1 MPFTPFHFG
10 PGLLV
15 KAALPK
21 RLSFTSFALT
31 QVAIDVETL
40 YHLARAEWP
49 VHRQCHSV
57 LGGASVGLVV
67 AAGVVVGRPAFSR
80 AFNAVLG
87 ADRAPQFN
95 AASET
100 DGVAAVV
107 GGLVG
112 GASHSL
118 LDAIVHPDVRPLWP
132 VAPGNQLFGL
142 VSPETLHV
150 LCVAAGV
157 VGVAWL
163 WFGIKNRRLVV

>member
-10 PGLLV
+10 PGLLA
-15 KAALPK
+15 KALLPR
-21 RLSFTSFALT
+21 RLSFTSFVLT
-31 QVAIDVETL
+31 QVAIDCETL

-67 AAGVVVGRPAFSR
+67 AAGVVVARPVITR
-80 AFNAVLG
+80 AFDAVLG
-87 ADRAPQFN
+87 PDGARQVGAS
-95 AASET
+95 SET
-100 DGVAAVV
+100 AGIAAVV

-118 LDAIVHPDVRPLWP
+118 LDAIVHPDVSPLWP
-132 VAPGNQLFGL
+132 MVPGNQLFGL
-142 VSPETLHV
+142 VSPDTMHV

-157 VGVAWL
+157 VGVGWL
-163 WFGIKNRRLVV
+163 WLGVKNRRLVV